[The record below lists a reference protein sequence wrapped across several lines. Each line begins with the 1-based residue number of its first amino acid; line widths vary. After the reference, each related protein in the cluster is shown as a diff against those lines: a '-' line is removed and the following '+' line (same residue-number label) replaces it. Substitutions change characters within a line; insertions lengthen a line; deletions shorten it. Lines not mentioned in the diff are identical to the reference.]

1 MELQHSEIVLSDA
14 NEHQE
19 GSSQVVELNE
29 LHLAFVG
36 GGNATVVFS

>member
-1 MELQHSEIVLSDA
+1 MELHYSEMLSDA
-14 NEHQE
+14 KEYQE
-19 GSSQVVELNE
+19 GSSQVVELSE